1 MLKRKTKEINMRW
14 EATLEPN
21 QDRVTQLQ
29 QQLGVT
35 AVVANLLVQRG
46 IEDFDTAKHF
56 FRPQWEHLH
65 NPFLMSDMDKAVA
78 RIEQAWERQENIMV
92 YGDYDVD
99 GITSVA
105 LMTSYLK
112 ETTTKVTPYIP
123 DRYTEGYGISY
134 RGIDKAEEEEI
145 SLIIALDCGI
155 KAVEKVAY
163 AKAKGIDFIIC
174 DHHLPGA
181 ELPDAVAVL
190 DPKRSDC
197 SYPFDELCGCGIGF
211 KLIQALH

>member
-1 MLKRKTKEINMRW
+1 MRW
-14 EATLEPN
+14 EAIIEPN
-21 QDRVTQLQ
+21 QEGVKQLQ

-35 AVVANLLVQRG
+35 AVVAKLLAQRG
-46 IEDFDTAKHF
+46 IEDFDSAKHF

-65 NPFLMSDMDKAVA
+65 DPFLMRDMDKAVA

-99 GITSVA
+99 GTTSVA

-112 ETTTKVTPYIP
+112 ETTSKVTPYIP

-134 RGIDKAEEEEI
+134 RGIDKAEEEGI

-155 KAVEKVAY
+155 KAVEKVAMPKQRGLISLFVTTTY
-163 AKAKGIDFIIC
+163 PERNSPMQWQYSTQNVPTVPILLTNFA
-174 DHHLPGA
+174 
-181 ELPDAVAVL
+181 AV
-190 DPKRSDC
+190 
-197 SYPFDELCGCGIGF
+197 E
-211 KLIQALH
+211 

>member
-1 MLKRKTKEINMRW
+1 
-14 EATLEPN
+14 
-21 QDRVTQLQ
+21 
-29 QQLGVT
+29 
-35 AVVANLLVQRG
+35 
-46 IEDFDTAKHF
+46 
-56 FRPQWEHLH
+56 
-65 NPFLMSDMDKAVA
+65 
-78 RIEQAWERQENIMV
+78 MV

-99 GITSVA
+99 GTTSVA

-134 RGIDKAEEEEI
+134 RGIDKAEEEGI

-163 AKAKGIDFIIC
+163 AKARIDFIIC

-181 ELPDAVAVL
+181 ELPDAVAML
-190 DPKRSDC
+190 DQNVRTVP
-197 SYPFDELCGCGIGF
+197 YPFDELCGCGMGF
-211 KLIQALH
+211 KLIQALHQKQGKR